1 MSRFKRLLVPTDFSP
16 TAGIALQYA
25 VDIAPAGASI
35 HVIHVVD
42 ETGLLAAY
50 PEGMFLDPA
59 VLRADLVESAQRQL
73 ADAIGKVSSATATVT
88 LEVLVGRPVSAVVVE
103 AAKAR
108 KSDLIVM
115 GTHGRNAFAR
125 LMLGSVA
132 ERVLRTAPCPVVTVR
147 DNSRTADAIADEMSP
162 CARPPITD
170 GGRGLDTCSMGWGG
184 AALVLGSASASRPRP
199 SAGQSRLS

>member
-42 ETGLLAAY
+42 ETGLLVAY

-73 ADAIGKVSSATATVT
+73 ADVIGKVSSATATVT
-88 LEVLVGRPVSAVVVE
+88 MEVLVGRPVSAIVVE
-103 AAKAR
+103 AAKTR
-108 KSDLIVM
+108 KSDLIVI

-147 DNSRTADAIADEMSP
+147 DNSRAADVIADEIV
-162 CARPPITD
+162 AVRQ
-170 GGRGLDTCSMGWGG
+170 
-184 AALVLGSASASRPRP
+184 AAHH
-199 SAGQSRLS
+199 